1 MRLLKLND
9 RSFPIQL
16 ATVVE
21 LIIDSAL
28 RARITVFTLIKLCRR
43 SGPAQGNSQISRTS
57 TFSFLVTKLHS
68 LLVSNSRI
76 KHYGGGGEILCGWAV
91 EQGCW
96 LCSVSH

>member
-1 MRLLKLND
+1 M
-9 RSFPIQL
+9 
-16 ATVVE
+16 E

-68 LLVSNSRI
+68 LLVSNSTI
-76 KHYGGGGEILCGWAV
+76 KHYGGGGEIGWMGGGVGMLALFCV
-91 EQGCW
+91 TLKGGAEHFF
-96 LCSVSH
+96 LNT